1 MKSAFL
7 SYPSIRVAGGLRF
20 VCGALLVLAP
30 LATACRSSATGRD
43 ANAEPATAPVAVT
56 TLKVAEQPVRRAIR
70 VTGALAAQE
79 QAQVAAEI
87 AGRVVATP
95 VERGTAVAA
104 GSDLIRISA
113 TEVEAQANEAEANAA
128 QIQARLGQPEGAGF
142 EIDRVPE
149 VAVAHSSYDLAK
161 ADFDRVQLLYD
172 RKLVS
177 QAEFDL
183 RRAQAEN
190 ARRQYESARN
200 GAEQQRQA
208 LAAAQARV
216 ALARK
221 ALGDTVVRAPF
232 AGVVGERLVSVGDYV
247 TPGTRVASVLRVNPL
262 RVPLTV
268 PAQFISSVAVGRA
281 VTLDVDAYP
290 GRTFTGQVRY
300 VSPAVQADTRAL
312 IVEAVVPNGSGELK
326 PGLFV
331 TARIDEATPTP
342 GILVPAA
349 AVRTLSGTSR
359 VFALAGDH
367 VEERIVTTGQTI
379 GSDVEIATGLAAGD
393 VIATSNLAQLAD
405 GVRVTA
411 K

>member
-1 MKSAFL
+1 MTPAFL
-7 SYPSIRVAGGLRF
+7 PRASLRLF
-20 VCGALLVLAP
+20 CGTALIPILSLA
-30 LATACRSSATGRD
+30 AACRSGATGGD
-43 ANAEPATAPVAVT
+43 AAAAPAAAPISVSTVRVT
-56 TLKVAEQPVRRAIR
+56 EKPVRRAIR

-104 GSDLIRISA
+104 GGDLIRISA
-113 TEVEAQANEAEANAA
+113 AEVQAQAQEAQANAA
-128 QIQARLGQPEGAGF
+128 QIQARLGQPESATF
-142 EIDRVPE
+142 DVERVPE
-149 VAVAHSSYDLAK
+149 VAVAHSSYDLAQ
-161 ADFDRVQLLYD
+161 ADFDRVKMLYD

-216 ALARK
+216 AMAQK

-247 TPGTRVASVLRVNPL
+247 TRGTKVASVMRVNPL
-262 RVPLTV
+262 RVQLTV
-268 PAQFISSVAVGRA
+268 PAQFISSVAIGRA
-281 VTLDVDAYP
+281 VTLEVDAYP

-300 VSPAVQADTRAL
+300 VSPEVRADTRAL
-312 IVEAVVPNGSGELK
+312 IVEAVVPNEDGELK

-342 GILVPAA
+342 GILVPAD
-349 AVRTLSGTSR
+349 AVRTVSGTAR

-379 GSDVEIATGLAAGD
+379 GSDVEVTTGLKAGDIIAT
-393 VIATSNLAQLAD
+393 TNLAQLAD
-405 GVRVTA
+405 GARVTA
-411 K
+411 TK

>member
-1 MKSAFL
+1 VFL
-7 SYPSIRVAGGLRF
+7 PCPSVRPAGGLRL
-20 VCGALLVLAP
+20 VLCGALLVLAP

-43 ANAEPATAPVAVT
+43 AGAAPAASPIEVS
-56 TLKVAEQPVRRAIR
+56 TLKVAEQPVRRVIR

-95 VERGTAVAA
+95 VERGTSVAA

-113 TEVEAQANEAEANAA
+113 DEVQAQANEAEANAA

-149 VAVAHSSYDLAK
+149 VAVARSSYDLAK

-216 ALARK
+216 ALAKK

-247 TPGTRVASVLRVNPL
+247 TRGTRVASVLRVTPL
-262 RVPLTV
+262 RVQLTV
-268 PAQFISSVAVGRA
+268 PAQYISSVAVGRT

-312 IVEAVVPNGSGELK
+312 IVEAVVANEKGELK

-331 TARIDEATPTP
+331 TARVDEAEPTP
-342 GILVPAA
+342 GLVVPAA

-379 GSDVEIATGLAAGD
+379 GDDVEIATGLAAGD

>member
-1 MKSAFL
+1 MRSAFL
-7 SYPSIRVAGGLRF
+7 PRASVRLVGL
-20 VCGALLVLAP
+20 ATLILVP
-30 LATACRSSATGRD
+30 LATACRPSATSGD
-43 ANAEPATAPVAVT
+43 AAAAPTAAPIGVS
-56 TLKVAEQPVRRAIR
+56 TLRVVEQPVRRAIR

-104 GSDLIRISA
+104 GSDLIRIA
-113 TEVEAQANEAEANAA
+113 AAEVQAQAQEAQANAA
-128 QIQARLGQPEGAGF
+128 QIQARLGQPESATF
-142 EIDRVPE
+142 DVERVPE
-149 VAVAHSSYDLAK
+149 VAVAHSSYDLAQ
-161 ADFDRVQLLYD
+161 ADFDRVKMLYD

-216 ALARK
+216 AMAQK
-221 ALGDTVVRAPF
+221 ALGDTIVRAPF

-247 TPGTRVASVLRVNPL
+247 TRGTRVASVMRVNPL
-262 RVPLTV
+262 RVQLTV
-268 PAQFISSVAVGRA
+268 PAQFISSVAIGRA
-281 VTLDVDAYP
+281 VTLEVDAYP

-312 IVEAVVPNGSGELK
+312 IVEAVVPNENGELK

-342 GILVPAA
+342 GILVPAG
-349 AVRTLSGTSR
+349 AVRTVSGTAR

-379 GSDVEIATGLAAGD
+379 GSDVEIATGLKAGD
-393 VIATSNLAQLAD
+393 VIATTNVPQLAD

>member
-1 MKSAFL
+1 VLWLMPVCLTAAACGSA
-7 SYPSIRVAGGLRF
+7 
-20 VCGALLVLAP
+20 
-30 LATACRSSATGRD
+30 ATGRD
-43 ANAEPATAPVAVT
+43 ATATPAVT
-56 TLKVAEQPVRRAIR
+56 PIGISTLRVAEQPIRRAIR

-87 AGRVVATP
+87 SGRVVATP
-95 VERGTAVAA
+95 VERGTPVSA
-104 GSDLIRISA
+104 GSDLIRIA
-113 TEVEAQANEAEANAA
+113 AAEVQAQSQEAEANAA
-128 QIQARLGQPEGAGF
+128 QIQARLGQPEGEAF
-142 EIDRVPE
+142 DVERVPE

-177 QAEFDL
+177 QSEFDL

-190 ARRQYESARN
+190 ARRQYEGARN

-208 LAAAQARV
+208 LASAQARV

-247 TPGTRVASVLRVNPL
+247 TRGTRVASVMRVHPL

-268 PAQFISSVAVGRA
+268 PAQFMASVAVGRA
-281 VTLDVDAYP
+281 VTLEVDAYP
-290 GRTFTGQVRY
+290 GRTFTGEVRY

-312 IVEAVVPNGSGELK
+312 IVEAVVPNDKGELK

-342 GILVPAA
+342 GILVPAG
-349 AVRTLSGTSR
+349 AVRTTAGTSR

-379 GSDVEIATGLAAGD
+379 GTDVEITTGLTAGD

-405 GVRVTA
+405 GTRVTA

>member
-1 MKSAFL
+1 MA
-7 SYPSIRVAGGLRF
+7 AGCRGR
-20 VCGALLVLAP
+20 GASTDTAASPDAAP
-30 LATACRSSATGRD
+30 LEVS
-43 ANAEPATAPVAVT
+43 
-56 TLKVAEQPVRRAIR
+56 TLTVAERPVTRAIR

-95 VERGTAVAA
+95 VERGTPVSA
-104 GSDLIRISA
+104 GSDLVRISA
-113 TEVEAQANEAEANAA
+113 TEVEAQAREAEANAA
-128 QIQARLGQPEGAGF
+128 QIQARLGQPDGAAF
-142 EIDRVPE
+142 DVEKVPE
-149 VAVAHSSYDLAK
+149 VAVAHSTYDLAH
-161 ADFDRVQLLYD
+161 ADFERVRMLYE

-177 QAEFDL
+177 QSEFDL

-190 ARRQYESARN
+190 ARRQYEGARN

-221 ALGDTVVRAPF
+221 ALGDTVVRGPF

-247 TPGTRVASVLRVNPL
+247 TRGAKVASVMRVHPL
-262 RVPLTV
+262 RVQLTV
-268 PAQFISSVAVGRA
+268 PAQYITAVAVGRA
-281 VTLDVDAYP
+281 VSLEVDAYP
-290 GRTFTGQVRY
+290 GRTFTGEVRY
-300 VSPAVQADTRAL
+300 VSPEVRADSRAL
-312 IVEAVVPNGSGELK
+312 IVEAVVPNDKNELK

-331 TARIDEATPTP
+331 TARIEEAAPAQ
-342 GILVPAA
+342 GILVPAD
-349 AVRTLSGTSR
+349 AVRTVSGTSR

-367 VEERIVTTGQTI
+367 VEERIVTTGQTF
-379 GSDVEIATGLAAGD
+379 GSDVEIATGLKTGD
-393 VIATSNLAQLAD
+393 VIATSNLPQLAD